1 MTSEEIQTQTKRK
14 MEKTLEIMKE
24 ELKSIRTGRATPG
37 LVENVKVS
45 YYGSHTPIRQLAN
58 ITTPEPQLIVVKPFD
73 PSVIRD
79 IEKAISQSELGLTTH
94 TDGKVIRIP
103 IPPLSEERRKIIV
116 NRVKEMI
123 EEAKIA
129 IRNIRREANRH
140 VDTEEKNSQLTEDE
154 AKKTKDKI
162 QKCTHDYETK
172 LNEIQ
177 AKKSEEILRI

>member
-162 QKCTHDYETK
+162 QKCTHGYETK

-177 AKKSEEILRI
+177 AKKSEEILKI